1 MALKE
6 EQRALRA
13 SNKAKTREIRN
24 AERRSKRLKEKV
36 GGLTDE
42 DLNEVL
48 RARTEAK
55 AVASPKAGARA
66 KASPKSEASSRRRR
80 VE

>member
-1 MALKE
+1 MKE
-6 EQRALRA
+6 Q
-13 SNKAKTREIRN
+13 
-24 AERRSKRLKEKV
+24 V

-55 AVASPKAGARA
+55 AVASPKAGTRA